1 MTEPDTAVERL
12 WSRALLWLERR
23 DWDEGATLMVFGAV
37 IGLVTGLTVV
47 GFYRMIDLANL
58 IFIRLPESRL
68 LSFAH
73 ALYQPALTAIGLC
86 SDEGARENGDGQH
99 ANEHTAPHTPGLRA
113 VCRVAEPEVTTE
125 WRLSHASFGGNPSE
139 TLSTGPCMRD

>member
-1 MTEPDTAVERL
+1 MR
-12 WSRALLWLERR
+12 SGR

-73 ALYQPALTAIGLC
+73 ALYQPVEQFADMLLLVAL
-86 SDEGARENGDGQH
+86 SQF
-99 ANEHTAPHTPGLRA
+99 A
-113 VCRVAEPEVTTE
+113 VVAY
-125 WRLSHASFGGNPSE
+125 LLQN
-139 TLSTGPCMRD
+139 